1 MSTIR
6 GLPQATRVQLEQQR
20 NHDIVE
26 VSSAAEQCNFAL
38 GEIPLDGRTRC
49 YICDASLIPHI
60 DVFREKLMNQY
71 GDVSSEYSRSP
82 WVLPAAPHDH
92 CYPECDHIIACNAI
106 NENINPW
113 LLNIMV
119 YSLIMKIMKF
129 QQGFIPIPDNAEF
142 TSDYITNHLDT
153 PLDGQPGEE
162 DRKLMWFINVIS
174 RINYAWTH
182 RGCNGPKSHFDFVCH
197 DYLPLPNG
205 VYRKILHPKNYHDIR
220 DILYNKIY
228 NANSGNFVNGILE
241 HFLNIQQKKN
251 PSSTQI
257 INILPRIANG
267 PFRLN
272 ESQHKLADVTN
283 RGTESVLNRVELL
296 CKCYNNTT
304 ELDHIE
310 NYVIPSDNGT
320 LGHILVR
327 LNDRRRRRGGVGE
340 LLQTT
345 NNSPTPK
352 TSKKEV
358 DIVKKI
364 IKKTILDT
372 SKKTQRESLKS
383 ISKLRESNTN
393 KKTSDVDL
401 LIFMENIKHKKQSV
415 DTLKFLT
422 NYLKTSKYQE
432 NSNIQNLINVFERS
446 LPESESIY
454 DKELLEHINKL
465 KNTNAFKI
473 LLLLLTYD
481 YSKIEKLKINSYNY
495 YLKNIYKSSNAKE
508 EYIKFITF
516 NTKLSDKKL
525 YAVAEEIFKET
536 TEEHIAY
543 QLYIINFFKSV
554 LLEVYKENNI
564 NFNNIDIDIDN
575 DIYAIAKTYYNLSIS
590 FGLLYKNNKEK
601 SKKLR
606 KTI

>member
-1 MSTIR
+1 MPTIR
-6 GLPQATRVQLEQQR
+6 GLPQATRDRLQQQR

-71 GDVSSEYSRSP
+71 GDMSSEYARSP
-82 WVLPAAPHDH
+82 WILPAAPHDH

-106 NENINPW
+106 NEGINPW

-119 YSLIMKIMKF
+119 YSLIMRIMKF
-129 QQGFIPIPDNAEF
+129 QQGLIPMPDNAEF
-142 TSDYITNHLDT
+142 TFDYITDHLDLA
-153 PLDGQPGEE
+153 LDGQSGEE

-182 RGCNGPKSHFDFVCH
+182 RGCNGPKSHFDFVYH
-197 DYLPLPNG
+197 DYLRLPNG
-205 VYRKILHPKNYHDIR
+205 VNRKILYPKKNDDIR
-220 DILYNKIY
+220 YILLNKIY
-228 NANSGNFVNGILE
+228 NPNSGNFVNGILE

-251 PSSTQI
+251 PLSTL

-267 PFRLN
+267 PFRLG
-272 ESQHKLADVTN
+272 ESQYKLADVAN
-283 RGTESVLNRVELL
+283 RGTESVLNRVSLL
-296 CKCYNNTT
+296 CECYNNTT
-304 ELDHIE
+304 DLDDIE

-320 LGHILVR
+320 LGHILVS
-327 LNDRRRRRGGVGE
+327 LNARRKRGGVGE
-340 LLQTT
+340 LLQT
-345 NNSPTPK
+345 
-352 TSKKEV
+352 SKKEQTL
-358 DIVKKI
+358 KKVNI
-364 IKKTILDT
+364 INKTILDT
-372 SKKTQRESLKS
+372 SKKTQKESLKS

-401 LIFMENIKHKKQSV
+401 LIFMENIKQKKQSV
-415 DTLKFLT
+415 NTLKFLT

-454 DKELLEHINKL
+454 DKELLEHIDEL

-481 YSKIEKLKINSYNY
+481 YSKFEKLPKNSYNY
-495 YLKNIYKSSNAKE
+495 YLKNIYNISNPKE

-525 YAVAEEIFKET
+525 YAVAEEIFEET
-536 TEEHIAY
+536 TKEHIKY

-564 NFNNIDIDIDN
+564 KFKNIDDDIC
-575 DIYAIAKTYYNLSIS
+575 AIAKTYYKLSIS
-590 FGLLYKNNKEK
+590 FGLLYKNNKKK
-601 SKKLR
+601 SKKI
-606 KTI
+606 T